1 MAHYNAQPGVIPPP
15 QTRWIWKIFVYL
27 LVITVVEVFAALP
40 AVRDKFPAPWVF
52 KLFLIGFTLL
62 KAGLIVGAYMHLKDE
77 VKNLILSVVL
87 PFFLIIYL
95 IVLMLIE
102 GSYVSLY
109 RTVIEQILIN

>member
-1 MAHYNAQPGVIPPP
+1 MAHYNAQPGEIPKP

-27 LVITVVEVFAALP
+27 LAITLIEVVAALP
-40 AVRDKFPAPWVF
+40 QVRDKFPAPWVF
-52 KLFLIGFTLL
+52 KSFLIAFTLL

-77 VKNLILSVVL
+77 VRNLILSVVL

-102 GSYVSLY
+102 GSYVSLM
-109 RTVIEQILIN
+109 RSVIEQVLVN